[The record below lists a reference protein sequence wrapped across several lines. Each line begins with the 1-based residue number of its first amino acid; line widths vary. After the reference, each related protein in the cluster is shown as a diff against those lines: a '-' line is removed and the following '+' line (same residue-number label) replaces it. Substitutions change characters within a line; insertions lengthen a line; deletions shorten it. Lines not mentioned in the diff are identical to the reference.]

1 MEFDNKCKEIIY
13 GTIHAALLGNNKTG
27 CFEVLLLRER
37 TAITLTEKLCENV
50 FIRKTWF
57 QPQKKEFI
65 SCKKICTDVSK
76 IIADKLLEAME
87 EINKL

>member
-1 MEFDNKCKEIIY
+1 MKFDDECKKIIAD
-13 GTIHAALLGNNKTG
+13 TIHAALLGNNKTG
-27 CFEVLLLRER
+27 CFEVLLLRSR
-37 TAITLTEKLCENV
+37 TAITLTKKICENV